1 MSLNRPELRLPKM
14 PRGIRAPFR
23 TPFRTLGPGSVS
35 SLLKIALDV
44 AYWALWLALAVVIGV
59 FIFSFFVPLDQF
71 DVTLDGVD
79 GPIDAPLTRSLI
91 GYVLAFAAGYIGAFI
106 FILYRLR
113 LVFRTLAAGE
123 PFDLENVRRLRDIG
137 FALGGVVTLQIA
149 FGPLLAMIYPQ
160 SNVSLDVGDLIVPIF
175 SVLTIF
181 VLSEV
186 FREGARLR
194 HEQEL
199 TI

>member
-1 MSLNRPELRLPKM
+1 M
-14 PRGIRAPFR
+14 RA
-23 TPFRTLGPGSVS
+23 LGPGSVS

-59 FIFSFFVPLDQF
+59 CIASFFIPLDRF
-71 DVTLDGVD
+71 DVTLDGTD
-79 GPIDAPLTRSLI
+79 GPIDAPLTHTLI
-91 GYVLAFAAGYIGAFI
+91 AYMLAFAAGYLGAFI
-106 FILYRLR
+106 LILHRLR

-123 PFDLENVRRLRDIG
+123 PFDLENVHRLQHIG
-137 FALGGVVTLQIA
+137 FALAAVVVMQIG

-160 SNVSLDVGDLIVPIF
+160 SDVALDIGDLIVPVF

>member
-1 MSLNRPELRLPKM
+1 M
-14 PRGIRAPFR
+14 RA
-23 TPFRTLGPGSVS
+23 LGPGSVS

-71 DVTLDGVD
+71 DVTLDGTD
-79 GPIDAPLTRSLI
+79 GPIDAPLTRTLI
-91 GYVLAFAAGYIGAFI
+91 AYVLVFAAGYIGAFI
-106 FILYRLR
+106 FILRRLR
-113 LVFRTLAAGE
+113 MVFRTLAAGE
-123 PFDLENVRRLRDIG
+123 PFDLENVRRLRQIG
-137 FALGGVVTLQIA
+137 FVLAGVVAMQIA

-160 SNVSLDVGDLIVPIF
+160 SDVALDLGDLIVPVF

-194 HEQEL
+194 QEQEL